1 MMLKT
6 DFRPSG
12 AGNLVDYIQRDRSQ
26 DAVQTVDVRNSTGR
40 QLSDAE
46 VDRFVEKSRDHQFQR
61 HLIVSP
67 DPDGQYTPAEV
78 SVNTRD
84 VMNREFG
91 QQPTTDYVY
100 AVHRDT
106 EFPHAHVA
114 ATGRESELE
123 MDRAEINRLRERA
136 ATIYNEPERTK
147 GATQSGAD
155 AASKEP
161 SQPVSDDAREE
172 LHERELSLEKHPEK
186 DVLQSRKR
194 SQGKS
199 PAKPS
204 PEKKSA
210 TEQSEARQQQ
220 QPETIRDAEQSTESK
235 EETEVEAERE
245 PEPEKQAEPQAE
257 VEAAPEPEREIDWTG
272 G

>member
-6 DFRPSG
+6 DFRPGG

-26 DAVQTVDVRNSTGR
+26 DAVQSVDVRNPSGR
-40 QLSDAE
+40 QLAESE
-46 VDRFVEKSRDHQFQR
+46 VDRFVEKSQRFQFQR

-78 SVNTRD
+78 SANTRE

-91 QQPTTDYVY
+91 QRPTTDYVY

-123 MDRAEINRLRERA
+123 MDRSEINRLRERA
-136 ATIYNEPERTK
+136 STIYNEPERTK

-155 AASKEP
+155 TTAKES
-161 SQPVSDDAREE
+161 SQPVSDDTREE
-172 LHERELSLEKHPEK
+172 LHERELSLEQHPEK
-186 DVLQSRKR
+186 DVLPTRERAQE
-194 SQGKS
+194 KS
-199 PAKPS
+199 PTKRHLRKIAP
-204 PEKKSA
+204 
-210 TEQSEARQQQ
+210 QSNLRAVSSNPTRQGTLTNPPNPRRTQTQ
-220 QPETIRDAEQSTESK
+220 K
-235 EETEVEAERE
+235 N
-245 PEPEKQAEPQAE
+245 KQNP
-257 VEAAPEPEREIDWTG
+257 RNS
-272 G
+272 